1 MGVGIFFVSSDSLIL
16 GYMEKYI
23 KSIEKVYTR
32 TNSYRRVNKK
42 LIEAYLEKPEV
53 EIRNSI
59 LLQNFW
65 LINYLADK
73 IISRNDLPESLKPDI
88 LGDGAVHFLEV
99 LDDVVRNNR
108 PEFFSRKMYR
118 LLQNHLLKVYVRD
131 KESLEFSGDLDYLP
145 VAEINLTKEMD
156 LEDFWTDLNE
166 IRKVVVWSR
175 LWSRTEQRYI
185 PSTIGIPERS
195 WFLLTKFLEGI
206 QSHEELGWITR
217 LSKERVRQLIEKTI
231 HKLRETPEIEVLRKY
246 L

>member
-1 MGVGIFFVSSDSLIL
+1 MGVGIFLSSHDSLIL

-42 LIEAYLEKPEV
+42 LIETYLEKPEV

-65 LINYLADK
+65 LINYLTDK
-73 IISRNDLPESLKPDI
+73 IISRNDLPENLKPDI

-99 LDDVVRNNR
+99 LDEVVRNNR

-131 KESLEFSGDLDYLP
+131 RESLEFSGDLDYLP
-145 VAEINLTKEMD
+145 GAEVNLTKELD

-166 IRKVVVWSR
+166 IRRVVVWSR
-175 LWSRTEQRYI
+175 LWSRTEQRHI

-195 WFLLTKFLEGI
+195 WFLLIKFLEGI
-206 QSHEELGWITR
+206 QNHEELGWITG

>member
-1 MGVGIFFVSSDSLIL
+1 
-16 GYMEKYI
+16 MEKYI

-42 LIEAYLEKPEV
+42 LIETYLEKPEV

-73 IISRNDLPESLKPDI
+73 IIFRNDLPESLKPDI

-131 KESLEFSGDLDYLP
+131 RESLEFSGDLDYLP
-145 VAEINLTKEMD
+145 GAEVNLTKEMD

-166 IRKVVVWSR
+166 IRKVVVWSK
-175 LWSRTEQRYI
+175 LWSRTEQRHI

-206 QSHEELGWITR
+206 QNHEELGWITG

-231 HKLRETPEIEVLRKY
+231 HKLKETPEIEVLRKY